1 MKRRK
6 YVQHIQPRTYSNTV
20 LSNMMAAEGRPHQH
34 VPEGQQGGKALCA
47 AL

>member
-1 MKRRK
+1 MKSRK

-20 LSNMMAAEGRPHQH
+20 LCNMIAAEGRPHQH
-34 VPEGQQGGKALCA
+34 VPEGQEGGKALCA